1 MPDMREEG
9 FDQAQPDVRDPME
22 LPSPLSQPALVPRMP
37 TDVYLVEDF
46 PILRDGLR
54 TILEGAGHRVVGEAD
69 HPTPAVADMA
79 RLQPPVAVVD
89 LRLDHHSGIEV
100 LEQVQRRHLRTRVI
114 LLSLTEHARDVVEAL
129 RLGASGYLLKES
141 HADELLNAVESVA
154 SGGRYLDQRA
164 QQLAVEALIH
174 DPAPRGVASLSL
186 REKQIVMLVLRG
198 KSSAA
203 IAEALFLSP
212 KTVDSYR
219 SRLMA
224 KLGVYDLPALVR
236 LAIREGWISAD
247 EA

>member
-1 MPDMREEG
+1 MHEDVQEEE
-9 FDQAQPDVRDPME
+9 FDQGRREPTDA
-22 LPSPLSQPALVPRMP
+22 PLSASPPPEGPRTP

-54 TILEGAGHRVVGEAD
+54 TILESAGHRVVGESG
-69 HPTPAVADMA
+69 HPTSAVADLVRME
-79 RLQPPVAVVD
+79 PPVAVVD

-100 LEQVQRRHLRTRVI
+100 LAQVQRRHLRTRVI
-114 LLSLTEHARDVVEAL
+114 LLSLTEQAREVAEAV
-129 RLGASGYLLKES
+129 RLGACGYLLRDS
-141 HADELLNAVESVA
+141 HADELLSAVDSVA
-154 SGGRYLDQRA
+154 GGGRYLGPRA
-164 QQLAVEALIH
+164 QQLAVEGLIRETRH
-174 DPAPRGVASLSL
+174 ANAEALSL

-203 IAEALFLSP
+203 IADALYLSP

-219 SRLMA
+219 SRVMS

-247 EA
+247 QA